1 MQKTGYGRGA
11 PFARCRGGMFTLPA
25 GYICPKFFSR
35 IAKSEVKVL
44 DQFRLDNG
52 VYPSAGQALAA
63 WGQHHAL

>member
-1 MQKTGYGRGA
+1 
-11 PFARCRGGMFTLPA
+11 MFTLPA